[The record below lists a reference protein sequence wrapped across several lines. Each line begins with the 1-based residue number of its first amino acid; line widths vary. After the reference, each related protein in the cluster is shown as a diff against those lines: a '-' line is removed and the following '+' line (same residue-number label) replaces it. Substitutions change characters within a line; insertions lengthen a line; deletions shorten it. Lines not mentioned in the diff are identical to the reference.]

1 MTKRPTWVTVVG
13 IIGIILGCFGLLGA
27 GQTILMPTIMEFQR
41 EMFSGFQKAF
51 DNDPHWNQSNR
62 GSTDK
67 TEEFGR
73 EKKARPHA
81 FPPKEFFAMFDRMLD
96 MPAWFSTWALAS
108 GITALFV
115 YGFYLYASI
124 MLLLM
129 KRPAVRLFTIAL
141 SVAIAFS
148 LVKTGVAFASQSF
161 MVFSMLAG
169 GLFGIVVNTVLLIV
183 IATSDKQ
190 AFAQHQPSPPPA

>member
-41 EMFSGFQKAF
+41 EMFAGFQKTFEHELKQDSSERGGAKPGEESASAKKTW
-51 DNDPHWNQSNR
+51 PHNFQ
-62 GSTDK
+62 
-67 TEEFGR
+67 
-73 EKKARPHA
+73 
-81 FPPKEFFAMFDRMLD
+81 PKDVFAMFDRMLH
-96 MPAWFSTWALAS
+96 MPPWFSTWTMAA
-108 GITALFV
+108 GVTGFVV

-129 KRPAVRLFTIAL
+129 KGSGVRLFTIAL

-169 GLFGIVVNTVLLIV
+169 GLFGIAVNTVLLIV

-190 AFAQHQPSPPPA
+190 AFAQHQPSPPSA

>member
-41 EMFSGFQKAF
+41 EMFAGFQKTFKEELSQAPAERGAAKPAEESASAKKTW
-51 DNDPHWNQSNR
+51 PHDVQ
-62 GSTDK
+62 
-67 TEEFGR
+67 
-73 EKKARPHA
+73 
-81 FPPKEFFAMFDRMLD
+81 PKDVFAMFDRMLD
-96 MPAWFSTWALAS
+96 MPPWFSTWAMAA
-108 GITALFV
+108 GITGFVV

-169 GLFGIVVNTVLLIV
+169 GLFGIAVNTVLLIV

-190 AFAQHQPSPPPA
+190 AFAQHQPSPPSA